1 MSTVSAPPVPTKET
15 ILTSWRG
22 SASTTMRLRVTD
34 SHLLIHVSFSSFVL
48 ITLQRLEQQKTIV
61 EVLLAA
67 TLLCSKRPG
76 GGLYEASPE
85 DNYHYTIAL
94 GLLRMKAHITL
105 WCIKIGA
112 LDGILSYLM
121 YLILFIEL
129 ILHLPR
135 VKQMNSQPIHLTNEL
150 IFCIQI
156 TRGRVDFN
164 GNFPVKSPY
173 WHQDLNL

>member
-1 MSTVSAPPVPTKET
+1 MYFLAP
-15 ILTSWRG
+15 
-22 SASTTMRLRVTD
+22 
-34 SHLLIHVSFSSFVL
+34 
-48 ITLQRLEQQKTIV
+48 
-61 EVLLAA
+61 

-112 LDGILSYLM
+112 LDGIWSYLM

-150 IFCIQI
+150 IFCIHI
-156 TRGRVDFN
+156 TRGCRFELV
-164 GNFPVKSPY
+164 NFSPRSSLICSHTFLEGFGHFHDSTQTGQLKSV
-173 WHQDLNL
+173 L